1 MAPGFCSNC
10 GRPIGPEVRFCPQ
23 CGSPILASGSVP
35 VQPPVRPGMSRGK
48 ATALVILSALVIA
61 YSMYIVVVDRDLTA
75 VLVGIFIVVILWIF
89 VAVVLPRANRLPL
102 V

>member
-1 MAPGFCSNC
+1 M
-10 GRPIGPEVRFCPQ
+10 
-23 CGSPILASGSVP
+23 
-35 VQPPVRPGMSRGK
+35 
-48 ATALVILSALVIA
+48 VILSALVIA